1 MYPYKYVHYITILL
15 TKSNPYWFRLRPLL
29 SCKDTY
35 QHVVKISWR
44 LAWHEYDNSDCS
56 HVSYITL
63 FFLNLAF
70 LFFYMN
76 DLVDLILL
84 SYSFLGYFSLF
95 VLNMDTKSVYI
106 MDPMSI
112 SSWFKDNHLN
122 MYYIHKIYNIT
133 NNMKVVMQ
141 LVNSTWMVIFMCSVV
156 YH

>member
-1 MYPYKYVHYITILL
+1 
-15 TKSNPYWFRLRPLL
+15 
-29 SCKDTY
+29 
-35 QHVVKISWR
+35 
-44 LAWHEYDNSDCS
+44 
-56 HVSYITL
+56 
-63 FFLNLAF
+63 
-70 LFFYMN
+70 MN

-141 LVNSTWMVIFMCSVV
+141 LVNST
-156 YH
+156 